1 MIKGKTRRYSG
12 LISPLSY
19 FIDIATIIV
28 VTQQFLAIYLYKE
41 FEFKHL
47 FTLTVLWIIVSVFNR
62 FYYIYRYTNFLKI
75 INLLFNQIV
84 LFALS
89 LFCFAGVF
97 PELELKPNTIIKLL
111 MPIAILIV
119 FVKTLTYYSI
129 KTFRSY
135 FGGNYR
141 KTIIIGSSIESQ
153 NLELFFNENKQA
165 GYLHKKTF
173 SDMSKKSILDSINFV
188 KEQEIDEIYCSTE
201 NINDQEVKALIKF
214 CDNNLKTIKFIPNST
229 KLNSKKLIYETYDS
243 LPILSLR
250 RVPLQDSVNLFF
262 KRLIDIIISLA
273 VIVFVLSWLTPIIA
287 LFIKKESDGPV
298 FFKQTRNGINYEE
311 FSCLKFRS
319 MIVNENAHKLQATK
333 GDTRVTKIGAFLR
346 KTSLDEMPQ
355 FINVLLG
362 DMSVVGPRPH
372 MIKENDKYYKTVDK
386 YMLRHVIKPGITGL
400 AQVSGYRG
408 EVEKES
414 DIVNRIKFD
423 IYYLE
428 NWSILIDVKIIL
440 RTILNSI
447 KGEDKAY

>member
-19 FIDIATIIV
+19 FIDIAIITV
-28 VTQQFLAIYLYKE
+28 ITQQFLALHLYKE

-89 LFCFAGVF
+89 LFCFAGIF
-97 PELELKPNTIIKLL
+97 PELELEPNTIIKLL

-119 FVKTLTYYSI
+119 FVKILTYYSI

-141 KTIIIGSSIESQ
+141 KTIIIGSSMESQ
-153 NLELFFNENKQA
+153 NLELFFNKNKQA

-173 SDMSKKSILDSINFV
+173 SDVSKKSILDSINFV

-262 KRLIDIIISLA
+262 KRLTDIIISLA
-273 VIVFVLSWLTPIIA
+273 VVVFVLSWLTPIIA

-298 FFKQTRNGINYEE
+298 FFKQIRNGINYEE

-428 NWSILIDVKIIL
+428 NWSILLDVKIIL

>member
-19 FIDIATIIV
+19 FIDIAIIIV

-41 FEFKHL
+41 FEFKHF

-89 LFCFAGVF
+89 LFCFAGIF
-97 PELELKPNTIIKLL
+97 PGLELEPNTIIKLL
-111 MPIAILIV
+111 MPIATLIV
-119 FVKTLTYYSI
+119 FVKILTYYSI

-153 NLELFFNENKQA
+153 NLELFFIKNKQA

-173 SDMSKKSILDSINFV
+173 SDVSKKSILDSINFV

-298 FFKQTRNGINYEE
+298 FFKQIRNGINYEE

-386 YMLRHVIKPGITGL
+386 YMLRHVVKPGITGL

-428 NWSILIDVKIIL
+428 NWSILLDVKIIL

>member
-19 FIDIATIIV
+19 FIDIAIITV
-28 VTQQFLAIYLYKE
+28 ITQQFLALHLYKE

-89 LFCFAGVF
+89 LFCFSGIF
-97 PELELKPNTIIKLL
+97 PELELEPNTIIKLL

-119 FVKTLTYYSI
+119 FVKIVTYYSI

-141 KTIIIGSSIESQ
+141 KTIIIGSSMESQ
-153 NLELFFNENKQA
+153 NLELFFNKNKQA

-173 SDMSKKSILDSINFV
+173 SDVSKKSILDSINFV

-428 NWSILIDVKIIL
+428 NWSILLDVKIIL

>member
-19 FIDIATIIV
+19 FIDIAIITV
-28 VTQQFLAIYLYKE
+28 ITQQFLALHLYKE

-89 LFCFAGVF
+89 LFCFSGIF
-97 PELELKPNTIIKLL
+97 PELELEPNTIIKLL

-119 FVKTLTYYSI
+119 FVKIVTYYSI

-141 KTIIIGSSIESQ
+141 KTIIIGSSMESQ
-153 NLELFFNENKQA
+153 NLELFFNKNKQA

-173 SDMSKKSILDSINFV
+173 SDVSKKSILDSINFV

-262 KRLIDIIISLA
+262 KRLTDIIISLA
-273 VIVFVLSWLTPIIA
+273 VVVFVLSWLTPIIA

-428 NWSILIDVKIIL
+428 NWSILLDVKIIL

>member
-19 FIDIATIIV
+19 FIDIAIIIV
-28 VTQQFLAIYLYKE
+28 VAQQFLAIYLYKE

-47 FTLTVLWIIVSVFNR
+47 FTLTFLWIIVSVFNR

-111 MPIAILIV
+111 MPIAILMV
-119 FVKTLTYYSI
+119 FVKILTYYSI

-173 SDMSKKSILDSINFV
+173 TDVSKKSILDSINFV

>member
-19 FIDIATIIV
+19 FIDIAIITV
-28 VTQQFLAIYLYKE
+28 ITQQFLALHLYKE

-47 FTLTVLWIIVSVFNR
+47 FTLTVLLIIVSVFNR

-89 LFCFAGVF
+89 LFCFSGIF
-97 PELELKPNTIIKLL
+97 PELELEPNTIIKLL

-119 FVKTLTYYSI
+119 FVKILTYYSI

-153 NLELFFNENKQA
+153 NLELFFYKNKQA

-173 SDMSKKSILDSINFV
+173 SDVSKKSILDSINFV

-428 NWSILIDVKIIL
+428 NWSILLDVKIIL